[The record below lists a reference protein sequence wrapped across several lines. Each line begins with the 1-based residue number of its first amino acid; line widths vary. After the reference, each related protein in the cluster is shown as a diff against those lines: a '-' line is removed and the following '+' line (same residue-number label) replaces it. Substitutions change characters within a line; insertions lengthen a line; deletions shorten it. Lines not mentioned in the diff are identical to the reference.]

1 MTTGFV
7 FVLLM
12 MKLQGIHGH
21 RQTVHREEVI
31 RRMHTYAQ
39 EQAAVSKK

>member
-12 MKLQGIHGH
+12 MKLQGIHG
-21 RQTVHREEVI
+21 HREEVI